1 MNVSQLIGLTTQDLC
16 ETIIKSPTGFSV
28 EDGSLQYLGRQIQLK
43 DNLTVLCENSFGNSN
58 SKNLLD
64 RMVSIQPDFK
74 TLLPDSQTEAIQCS
88 ARKLLFDFEFVD
100 ALNNSPSE
108 EVQFAVINKLM
119 DMDKDLAVDTLCKT
133 DKVSVD
139 KKLEFF
145 LMAEE
150 KWKRPIRPGQ
160 WSKSGIP
167 LSVRLQKTKALFQNI
182 PSTSPYDK
190 AGTDIHNSHITVL
203 RGIPVKKT
211 IKELREAFE
220 SEDNEL
226 SRQLLKE
233 VDHIENEFI
242 AKVSAD
248 GTLTPWKIEIE
259 FTEFVNNLLYLYA
272 ASSGFLTDNV
282 DELAFYIR
290 SLMYGNSY
298 ELSHYA
304 KELYYLSKQPRA
316 MGYSRYIHAVA
327 EILKTPKNIVSEYDK
342 NRQLSDTRGFSLLQ
356 GKKTLTLYLTT
367 LKADIENMV
376 PEYSEVLLPE
386 VTKLDHDFAEIS
398 LPKDEP
404 VIRTKVH
411 RLLMII
417 SACKTAKQ
425 KIDSSLLAPY
435 VQDILGHGTK
445 NNIPYLIKGLAYLVQ
460 STPKIQKILSGI
472 RMRGGDHLRL
482 APLQLLPLVP
492 DIISEDSLEE
502 LCNTLQA
509 SAANRRLIK
518 DCKVF
523 HQWLATL
530 ELVSACE
537 VTDEVMPILKELTQ
551 SMTFEKLGLLYVAF
565 KLEDRFHEFLERMGF
580 NCPKEGLPLLIAKKG
595 RDVFVGKGKTNSQW
609 LMQQRH
615 FHLLP
620 IYLASMEDYCRNFRN
635 TELVPLIQE
644 FIKTSTNNT
653 FIENRQSPLNNR
665 HLKAVYQKYPLFIAG
680 WRANFSNFSQ
690 ETRNKLLSPG
700 ETLELTEDPWDL
712 FISGLEVKTCLSPDS
727 KLELNQGLMGFVMD
741 GRNAMIV
748 RKSKKGNI
756 LSRSLIRMVLDK
768 NDHPALFL
776 EMAYPEQ
783 RHLLYIDAAREIA
796 DEMKLPLY
804 HRKGS
809 EEDDAAVAGETVKL
823 LEGRAPLEYFDSL
836 NDTIQRRE
844 LVFSKV
850 KRDARHTFRSEH

>member
-1 MNVSQLIGLTTQDLC
+1 MNFSQLIGLTSQDLYD
-16 ETIIKSPTGFSV
+16 TIINSPTGFSV
-28 EDGSLQYLGRQIQLK
+28 EDSSLQYLGRQIQLQN
-43 DNLTVLCENSFGNSN
+43 DLTVFCENTSD
-58 SKNLLD
+58 SKHLLN
-64 RMVSIQPDFK
+64 RMVSIKPDFK
-74 TLLPDSQTEAIQCS
+74 TLLPDSITEAIQCS
-88 ARKLLFDFEFVD
+88 ARKLMYDFDYVA
-100 ALNNSPSE
+100 ALNNSPSK
-108 EVQFAVINKLM
+108 EVQFAVINNLM
-119 DMDKDLAVDTLCKT
+119 DMDIVLALDTICKADDLTVDE
-133 DKVSVD
+133 
-139 KKLEFF
+139 KLRFF
-145 LMAEE
+145 LIAEE
-150 KWKRPIRPGQ
+150 KRKQPVRPEHWK
-160 WSKSGIP
+160 SSGIP
-167 LSVRLQKTKALFQNI
+167 LSVRLQKTKELFQNI
-182 PSTSPYDK
+182 PGTSPYEKTEIYVHDSYIK
-190 AGTDIHNSHITVL
+190 IIC
-203 RGIPVKKT
+203 GIPVKDT
-211 IKELREAFE
+211 IKELREALE

-242 AKVSAD
+242 PKVSAD
-248 GTLTPWKIEIE
+248 GTLNPWDIEIK
-259 FTEFVNNLLYLYA
+259 FTKLATNLLYLYA
-272 ASSGFLTDNV
+272 ASSGYLTDNV
-282 DELAFYIR
+282 DELSSCIR
-290 SLMYGNSY
+290 SLMYGNSCR
-298 ELSHYA
+298 LSHCI
-304 KELYYLSKQPRA
+304 KELCYLSKQPQA

-327 EILKTPKNIVSEYDK
+327 EILKTPKNVVSEYEK
-342 NRQLSDTRGFSLLQ
+342 NEQLSDTRGFSLLQ
-356 GKKTLTLYLTT
+356 SKKTLTPYLST

-386 VTKLDHDFAEIS
+386 VTKLEHDFAQIS

-404 VIRTKVH
+404 GIRAKVH
-411 RLLMII
+411 RLLIII

-425 KIDSSLLAPY
+425 NIDSSLLAPY

-492 DIISEDSLEE
+492 GIISEDNLEE

-509 SAANRRLIK
+509 SAANRRLMK

-523 HQWLATL
+523 YQWLATL
-530 ELVSACE
+530 ELVSACK

-551 SMTFEKLGLLYVAF
+551 CMTFAKLGLLYVAF
-565 KLEDRFHEFLERMGF
+565 KLEDRFHVFLERMGF

-595 RDVFVGKGKTNSQW
+595 RDVFTGKSKTDSQW
-609 LMQQRH
+609 LLQQRH

-620 IYLASMEDYCRNFRN
+620 IYLASMEDYCSHFGN

-644 FIKTSTNNT
+644 FIKTSIDNT
-653 FIENRQSPLNNR
+653 FIGNRQSPLNNR
-665 HLKAVYQKYPLFIAG
+665 HLMAVYQKYPLFIAG

-727 KLELNQGLMGFVMD
+727 KLEFNQGLMGCVMD

-756 LSRSLIRMVLDK
+756 LSRSLIRMVLDQ
-768 NDHPALFL
+768 DDRPALFL
-776 EMAYPEQ
+776 EMAYPE
-783 RHLLYIDAAREIA
+783 RHNLLYIDAAREIA
-796 DEMKLPLY
+796 DEMKLTLY
-804 HRKGS
+804 HRKDS
-809 EEDDAAVAGETVKL
+809 ENDDAAVAGETVKL

-836 NDTIQRRE
+836 NDTIQRNE

-850 KRDARHTFRSEH
+850 KRDARHTFCGEH